1 MCKEVRNAV
10 IKGGARADEKKKRE
24 EREREKRS
32 QSVTNPFG
40 SRFGKKQNQKESAH
54 AERERKKKKDAAA
67 AQEAWVSLYVFFFSA
82 CKDKKK
88 FYLSK

>member
-1 MCKEVRNAV
+1 MSGSSV
-10 IKGGARADEKKKRE
+10 
-24 EREREKRS
+24 REKRE
-32 QSVTNPFG
+32 
-40 SRFGKKQNQKESAH
+40 RKRKKESISH
-54 AERERKKKKDAAA
+54 KPFWKSLWEKTKPKRECTCREGEKKKKDAAA